1 MNMISSSTNK
11 LDYIWNTYGI
21 PLRYIEARFSN
32 YYPTCPEQM
41 KAKEICQNFAQ
52 NNKAIFNR
60 GQGLFLQGPVGT
72 GKSHLSVATL
82 RAIIEANIDS
92 FGCQKSETPIYGEQ
106 EYHGFSCTMISV
118 VEFLGSLRQ
127 SYSAK
132 NLKHLAN
139 RLLHQAK
146 ICEIIIL
153 DDIGAEKPSDWG
165 EEQLFSLIDLRYR
178 MQRSTIL
185 TSNCT
190 LKELEAQLGDRLVS
204 RIFEMCEGVKVGGED
219 YRKGGPNL
227 PAL

>member
-1 MNMISSSTNK
+1 MNMISSSINK
-11 LDYIWNTYGI
+11 LDYIWDTYGI
-21 PLRYIEARFSN
+21 PSRYIEARFSN
-32 YYPTCPEQM
+32 YYPTCPEQI
-41 KAKEICQNFAQ
+41 KAKEICSKFARNTKSVFQNG
-52 NNKAIFNR
+52 K
-60 GQGLFLQGPVGT
+60 GLFLKGPVGT
-72 GKSHLSVATL
+72 GKTHLAVATL
-82 RAIIEANIDS
+82 RAIVEANIDS
-92 FGCQKSETPIYGEQ
+92 FGCQKNETPIFGEH
-106 EYHGFSCTMISV
+106 EYSGYSCSMISV

-190 LKELEAQLGDRLVS
+190 LKELESQIGSRIVS
-204 RIFEMCEGVKVGGED
+204 RIFEMCEGVQVAGED
-219 YRKGGPNL
+219 YRKGGLN
-227 PAL
+227 